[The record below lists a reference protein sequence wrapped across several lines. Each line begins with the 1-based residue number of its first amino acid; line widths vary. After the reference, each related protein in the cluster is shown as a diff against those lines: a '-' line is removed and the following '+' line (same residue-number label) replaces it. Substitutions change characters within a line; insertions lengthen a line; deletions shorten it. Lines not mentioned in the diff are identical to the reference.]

1 MLQRLG
7 AAGKTTNKQAQI
19 TSYMRKIVTYSD
31 AKQAAFVKSER
42 IKKVLAAVRAGAKSG
57 VGGAT
62 IRGRKKGKD
71 QVKGIKGTGNGQ
83 RKGGKGRRSSKR
95 KRESPTG
102 IEPEGSGKEFK
113 EKKAKR

>member
-57 VGGAT
+57 QGRT
-62 IRGRKKGKD
+62 KSRGQKKGKD
-71 QVKGIKGTGNGQ
+71 GGKGNGQ
-83 RKGGKGRRSSKR
+83 RKGAKGRRSSKR
-95 KRESPTG
+95 KREPPTG
-102 IEPEGSGKEFK
+102 SEPEREGSGKELR